1 MQSGLSIFD
10 YVFIPRDVI
19 SRLVG
24 MAGFEITDTEEIY
37 YKAGYRFKQA
47 VIVQGVKLVQ
57 YFVIMAVLLVL
68 YCVLSGVV
76 DLGKRES
83 ENFL

>member
-1 MQSGLSIFD
+1 
-10 YVFIPRDVI
+10 
-19 SRLVG
+19 
-24 MAGFEITDTEEIY
+24 
-37 YKAGYRFKQA
+37 
-47 VIVQGVKLVQ
+47 VQGVKLVQ